1 VFVPVEAGGGAQRNG
16 DTDIMFKRRAVLTM
30 GLGAMASAGFAA
42 APTFGWADIAPQV
55 GAPSSQFRSVSMN
68 NLHTGES
75 MEAVYWDGGDY
86 LPDVLDAVNLHL
98 RDYRT
103 GDVHPIDPR
112 LLDLLDSVSQL
123 TDAKAPFEVI
133 SGFRSAATN
142 ALLHERSA
150 EVAKKSFHVQGMAI
164 DVRLADVE
172 LRHLHAAARSLGRG
186 GVGYYPDSNF
196 VHLDVGPVRSWSGT

>member
-1 VFVPVEAGGGAQRNG
+1 VFVPLEAGGGAQRNG

-42 APTFGWADIAPQV
+42 APSFGWADTAPQ
-55 GAPSSQFRSVSMN
+55 SQFRSVSMN

-103 GDVHPIDPR
+103 GDVHPIDPK
-112 LLDLLDSVSQL
+112 LLDLLDSLSQL
-123 TDAKAPFEVI
+123 TDTKAPFEVI

-172 LRHLHAAARSLGRG
+172 LRHLHAAAHSLGRG

>member
-1 VFVPVEAGGGAQRNG
+1 
-16 DTDIMFKRRAVLTM
+16 MFKRRAVLTM

-42 APTFGWADIAPQV
+42 APSFGWADTAPQTL
-55 GAPSSQFRSVSMN
+55 GPQTLGPQSQFRSVAMN

-86 LPDVLDAVNLHL
+86 VPDVLDAVNLHL

-103 GDVHPIDPR
+103 GDVHPIDPQ
-112 LLDLLDSVSQL
+112 LLDLLDAVSQL
-123 TDAKAPFEVI
+123 TETKAPFEVI

-142 ALLHERSA
+142 AMLHERSA

-172 LRHLHAAARSLGRG
+172 LRHLHAAAHSLGRG

-196 VHLDVGPVRSWSGT
+196 VHLDVGPVRSWSGA

>member
-1 VFVPVEAGGGAQRNG
+1 
-16 DTDIMFKRRAVLTM
+16 MFKRRAILTM

-42 APTFGWADIAPQV
+42 TPSFGWAETVSPGLAPQ
-55 GAPSSQFRSVSMN
+55 GLAPVSGVAQSQFRSVAMN

-86 LPDVLDAVNLHL
+86 VPDVLDAVNVHL

-103 GDVHPIDPR
+103 GDVHPIDTR

-123 TDAKAPFEVI
+123 TETKTPFEVI
-133 SGFRSAATN
+133 SGFRSARTN

-150 EVAKKSFHVQGMAI
+150 EVAQKSFHVQGMAI
-164 DVRLADVE
+164 DVRLPDVE

-186 GVGYYPDSNF
+186 GVGFYPDSNF